1 MRRSVLLAVMLAAS
15 AVLAACSG
23 GGSSLTGKTWF
34 LTAGTDTTPAWQWAV
49 PPAEQANY
57 TITFNTDGTFN
68 AKADCNQ
75 VSGTYTTSGT
85 DGLTIEPGP
94 STLAYCGDGS
104 LDSLFTAA
112 LAAAT
117 TYKVEGNQLTL
128 TLEGGGTLQ
137 FTSAQPTGSAAAPP
151 SPPDVSQGPATGQGL
166 TGKQWQLVAI
176 TEEVPA
182 FQGVVPED
190 QQAKYTI
197 TFEEDMTFTATADCN
212 SVGGEYE
219 TADPAASSGP
229 LTITPGPSTLVFC
242 PEGSLGDLFVIGL
255 SNAVSYAIEGDSL
268 RLTLG
273 NGGTLEFK

>member
-1 MRRSVLLAVMLAAS
+1 MRRSVVLAILIAASSLAA
-15 AVLAACSG
+15 ACTAT
-23 GGSSLTGKTWF
+23 GSSLTGKTWY

-49 PPAEQANY
+49 PPAESANY

-75 VSGTYTTSGT
+75 VSGSYQTSGS

-117 TYKVEGNQLTL
+117 TYKVDGSTLTL
-128 TLEGGGTLQ
+128 TMTGGGTLQ

-151 SPPDVSQGPATGQGL
+151 SQPDVSQGPATGQGL

-182 FQGVVPED
+182 FQGVVPEE

-197 TFEEDMTFTATADCN
+197 TFEEDMTFSATADCN
-212 SVGGEYE
+212 SVAGEYE
-219 TADPAASSGP
+219 TGDPAASSGP
-229 LTITPGPSTLVFC
+229 LTITPGPSTLVYC

-255 SNAVSYAIEGDSL
+255 SNAVAYAIEGDSL
-268 RLTLG
+268 TLTLG
-273 NGGTLEFK
+273 NGGTLEFR

>member
-1 MRRSVLLAVMLAAS
+1 MRRSILLAAVIVAS
-15 AVLAACSG
+15 TLSVACTG
-23 GGSSLTGKTWF
+23 GGSSLTGKTWY
-34 LTAGTDTTPAWQWAV
+34 LTAGSQTTPAWQWVV
-49 PPAEQANY
+49 PPAESASY
-57 TITFNTDGTFN
+57 SITFNTDGSFN

-75 VSGTYTTSGT
+75 VSGTYQTNGS
-85 DGLTIEPGP
+85 DGLTITPGP

-112 LAAAT
+112 LAVTT
-117 TYKVEGNQLTL
+117 TYKVDGSTLTL
-128 TLEGGGTLQ
+128 TLAPGGTMQ
-137 FTSAQPTGSAAAPP
+137 FASAQPTGSEAPP
-151 SPPDVSQGPATGQGL
+151 PSQPDVSQGPASGQGL

-182 FQGVVPED
+182 FQGVVPEE

-197 TFEEDMTFTATADCN
+197 TFEEDMTFSATADCN
-212 SVGGEYE
+212 SVAGEYE
-219 TADPAASSGP
+219 TGDPAASSGP

-268 RLTLG
+268 TLTLG

>member
-1 MRRSVLLAVMLAAS
+1 MRRSVVLVILIAASSLAA
-15 AVLAACSG
+15 ACTG
-23 GGSSLTGKTWF
+23 AGSSLTGKTWY

-49 PPAEQANY
+49 PPAESANY

-75 VSGTYTTSGT
+75 VSGSYQTSGS

-117 TYKVEGNQLTL
+117 TYKVDGSTLTL
-128 TLEGGGTLQ
+128 TMTGGGTLQ

-151 SPPDVSQGPATGQGL
+151 SQPDVSQGPATGQGL

-182 FQGVVPED
+182 FQGVLPEE

-197 TFEEDMTFTATADCN
+197 TFEEDMTFSATADCN
-212 SVGGEYE
+212 SVAGEYE
-219 TADPAASSGP
+219 TGDPAASSGP
-229 LTITPGPSTLVFC
+229 LTITPGPSTLVYC

-255 SNAVSYAIEGDSL
+255 SNAVAYAIEGDSL
-268 RLTLG
+268 TLTLG
-273 NGGTLEFK
+273 TGGTLEFR

>member
-1 MRRSVLLAVMLAAS
+1 MRTSLLLVGVIVASSLAT
-15 AVLAACSG
+15 ACTG
-23 GGSSLTGKTWF
+23 TGSSLTGKTWY
-34 LTAGTDTTPAWQWAV
+34 LTAGTDTTPAWQWVV
-49 PPAEQANY
+49 PPDQSASY
-57 TITFNTDGTFN
+57 TITFNADGTFN

-75 VSGTYTTSGT
+75 VSGSYQTSGS

-112 LAAAT
+112 LAATT
-117 TYKVEGNQLTL
+117 TYKVEGDQLTL
-128 TLEGGGTLQ
+128 NRDGGGTLQ
-137 FTSAQPTGSAAAPP
+137 FTSAQPTGSAPAPP

-182 FQGVVPED
+182 FQGVVPEE

-197 TFEEDMTFTATADCN
+197 TFEEDLTFSATADCN
-212 SVGGEYE
+212 SVAGEYE
-219 TADPAASSGP
+219 TGDPAASSGP
-229 LTITPGPSTLVFC
+229 LTITPGPSTLVYC

-255 SNAVSYAIEGDSL
+255 SNAVAYAIEGDSL
-268 RLTLG
+268 TLTLG